1 MAVLKNRAKM
11 STSTTGTGTITLGS
25 AEDGY
30 QSFADAGVANA
41 DVVRY
46 VIEDGNNWEIGTGT
60 YTATGTT
67 LSRTVS
73 ESSNSDAAINLSG
86 SATVFIGATAED
98 IPSLYAAETTGSTD
112 PTASGTLSIAIGSGT
127 TVSGNQAVGIGKS
140 STVAG
145 FRAAAFGGGNIA
157 SQEKSFALGFGS
169 TSQGTRS
176 AALYGTVTAA
186 DSLSFGT
193 NSYVQGSFAAA
204 FGYNAD
210 ITSAGTNGLALG
222 YNSYVAGSGAT
233 ALTNSYAS
241 GANSFAAVIA
251 NNTSSYGSSGANSI
265 AMGQQAK
272 AGGADNVAIGYSTL
286 SNGTGSI
293 SLGYN
298 AGTNSNYAAA
308 LGNDAL
314 ANATRSL
321 ALGYSSQALSYG
333 STAIG
338 YDARCAI
345 NYGLAFGLNGSA
357 FMADTGFELMQ
368 LCCDTTDATATV
380 MTTDN
385 SGASDSN
392 TIKVDAFSIV
402 AFDAMIVARQKDDG
416 GTDCAIFKVTGA
428 AREESGNS
436 TVTLL
441 NSATTVVHNPENMA
455 IAVSANTSNGT
466 VDFTFTGLASHDI
479 RAVATVQVTRLKYD

>member
-1 MAVLKNRAKM
+1 MGSINIDNTGSGGAITLSSDGTSLLLGGSAVGGGADLYAANPSSATDPVA
-11 STSTTGTGTITLGS
+11 SGANAFAIGTNTTASNTSTIAIGADAVAS
-25 AEDGY
+25 GY
-30 QSFADAGVANA
+30 QAQAIGNQTDA
-41 DVVRY
+41 
-46 VIEDGNNWEIGTGT
+46 
-60 YTATGTT
+60 TATN
-67 LSRTVS
+67 
-73 ESSNSDAAINLSG
+73 SSAFGNGSQATASNATAIG
-86 SATVFIGATAED
+86 GATASASYSTA
-98 IPSLYAAETTGSTD
+98 IGKTSINNGAVATSGNAAMALNGY
-112 PTASGTLSIAIGSGT
+112 ASG
-127 TVSGNQAVGIGKS
+127 
-140 STVAG
+140 
-145 FRAAAFGGGNIA
+145 AA
-157 SQEKSFALGFGS
+157 
-169 TSQGTRS
+169 
-176 AALYGTVTAA
+176 
-186 DSLSFGT
+186 
-193 NSYVQGSFAAA
+193 SFAAA
-204 FGYNAD
+204 ID
-210 ITSAGTNGLALG
+210 
-222 YNSYVAGSGAT
+222 
-233 ALTNSYAS
+233 
-241 GANSFAAVIA
+241 
-251 NNTSSYGSSGANSI
+251 NNTSTYGATGANSI

-345 NYGLAFGLNGSA
+345 AYGLAFGLNGST

>member
-1 MAVLKNRAKM
+1 MGSINLDN
-11 STSTTGTGTITLGS
+11 TGSGGTITLS
-25 AEDGY
+25 SDGT
-30 QSFADAGVANA
+30 SLLLDGTAVGGGAD
-41 DVVRY
+41 
-46 VIEDGNNWEIGTGT
+46 
-60 YTATGTT
+60 
-67 LSRTVS
+67 
-73 ESSNSDAAINLSG
+73 
-86 SATVFIGATAED
+86 
-98 IPSLYAAETTGSTD
+98 LYAAETTGSTN
-112 PTASGTLSIAIGSGT
+112 PTASGTLSIAIGSSAIAT
-127 TVSGNQAVGIGKS
+127 GNNSIAIGNGADVFNSWTGAVAIGP
-140 STVAG
+140 
-145 FRAAAFGGGNIA
+145 N
-157 SQEKSFALGFGS
+157 
-169 TSQGTRS
+169 
-176 AALYGTVTAA
+176 
-186 DSLSFGT
+186 
-193 NSYVQGSFAAA
+193 
-204 FGYNAD
+204 
-210 ITSAGTNGLALG
+210 
-222 YNSYVAGSGAT
+222 
-233 ALTNSYAS
+233 S
-241 GANSFAAVIA
+241 GANGAYSVAIGEGTNTYSGTTGSLAIGQSAQAVSQYCVAIGRSRASQQSSFAAVID
-251 NNTSSYGSSGANSI
+251 NNTSSYGTSGTNSI

-345 NYGLAFGLNGSA
+345 NYGLAFGLNGST